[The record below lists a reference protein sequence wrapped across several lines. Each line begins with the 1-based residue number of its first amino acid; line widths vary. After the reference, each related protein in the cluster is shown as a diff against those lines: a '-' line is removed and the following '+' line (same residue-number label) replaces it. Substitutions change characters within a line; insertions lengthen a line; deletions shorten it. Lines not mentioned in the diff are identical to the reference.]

1 MYKNLSGKKEEKMV
15 KMDKGRIKLNEEID
29 VKYEVDVL
37 VVGGGSAGFGA
48 AISSSRN
55 GVKTMLVEKYGCL
68 GGLVTLGIVCYMAGY
83 PEGVGKELLEKL
95 REKGGIGEKIKI
107 CDPEK
112 TKYVM
117 EKMAIES
124 GVKILYWTYVID
136 SIVEDNE
143 IKGVIFQNISGRG
156 AILAKRVIDCTGDAE
171 VSYFAGVPVEIG
183 WELMNGYNQAVS
195 LDFVMSNVDLNSF
208 NSSDFYSK
216 VQMKIEE
223 AAKKGKLP
231 RLVEKGYLGAFPNRP
246 TEKVDVYVCTAH
258 SRKCKTTD
266 AEDLTRIVIEQR
278 DQIQKLVEFYKE
290 NVVGFENAWLSY
302 TASILGIR
310 ESRRIVGEYKLT
322 GEDLVL
328 AKKFKDAIARDT
340 HGFDIHNPVEDL
352 PHIKHTHLKEP
363 KEPAYCTDREREDG
377 RICCVKNNPK
387 GKYRAYLK
395 PGEYY
400 EIPYRCLIPVK
411 IDNLL
416 VAGRCI
422 STDFEAQSGTR
433 LIMTCI
439 TMGHAAGTAASLS
452 IKENVVPRKLNVEYL
467 RDKLVKE
474 GINLK
479 EKPPTYVKGGPCN
492 VPENAEFIITTEQG
506 EDEIR
511 IKNK

>member
-1 MYKNLSGKKEEKMV
+1 MV
-15 KMDKGRIKLNEEID
+15 RMEKGRVKFDEFVD

-48 AISSSRN
+48 AISSARN
-55 GVKTMLVEKYGCL
+55 SAKTMLVEKYGAL
-68 GGLVTLGIVCYMAGY
+68 GGLVTLGLVCFMAGF
-83 PEGVGKELLEKL
+83 PEGVGKELMERL
-95 REKGGIGEKIKI
+95 REKGGLGDNRI
-107 CDPEK
+107 CDPEI

-136 SIVEDNE
+136 SIVEGNE
-143 IKGVIFQNISGRG
+143 IKGVIIQNISGRS

-171 VSYFAGVPVEIG
+171 VAYFSGVPVEVG
-183 WELMNGYNQAVS
+183 WELMEGYNQAVS

-208 NSSDFYSK
+208 SSHDFYST
-216 VQMKIEE
+216 VQMKIEK
-223 AAKKGKLP
+223 AAKEGKLP
-231 RLVEKGYLGAFPNRP
+231 RLVEKGYLGPFPNRP
-246 TEKVDVYVCTAH
+246 AEKSEVYVCTAH
-258 SRKCKTTD
+258 SRKCRTTS

-278 DQIQKLVEFYKE
+278 DQIQKLVEFYRE
-290 NVVGFENAWLSY
+290 NVVGFEKAYLSY

-322 GEDLVL
+322 GEDLVC
-328 AKKFKDAIARDT
+328 ARKFKDAIARDT
-340 HGFDIHNPVEDL
+340 HGFDIHNPIDDL
-352 PHIKHTHLKEP
+352 PHIKHVHLPEP
-363 KEPAYCTDREREDG
+363 KEPAYCTEKEREDG
-377 RICCVKNNPK
+377 RVCCVKNNPK
-387 GKYRAYLK
+387 GRYRAYLK

-400 EIPYRCLIPVK
+400 EIPYRCLVPVN

-439 TMGHAAGTAASLS
+439 TMGHAAGTASALS
-452 IKENVVPRKLNVEYL
+452 IKEKVSPRNLDVELL

-479 EKPPTYVKGGPCN
+479 EEPPIYVKGSPSRI
-492 VPENAEFIITTEQG
+492 PEKAEYIIVTKDG

-511 IKNK
+511 IKK

>member
-1 MYKNLSGKKEEKMV
+1 VNKK
-15 KMDKGRIKLNEEID
+15 IKFESEVD

-48 AISSSRN
+48 AISSARN
-55 GVKTMLVEKYGCL
+55 GAKTMLVEKYGCL
-68 GGLVTLGIVCYMAGY
+68 GGLVTSGLVCYMAGY

-95 REKGGIGEKIKI
+95 REKEGLGKNVKI

-112 TKYVM
+112 AKYIM
-117 EKMAIES
+117 EKMAIEA

-136 SIVEDNE
+136 AIVEGNE
-143 IKGVIFQNISGRG
+143 IKGVIIQNVSGRS
-156 AILAKRVIDCTGDAE
+156 AILAKRVIDCSGDAE
-171 VSYFAGVPVEIG
+171 VSYFAGVPVESG
-183 WELMNGYNQAVS
+183 WELMEGYNQAVS
-195 LDFVMSNVDLNSF
+195 LDFVLNNVDITKF
-208 NSSDFYSK
+208 QPKDFYSTI
-216 VQMKIEE
+216 QMKLEE
-223 AAKKGKLP
+223 AARKGKLP
-231 RLVEKGYLGAFPNRP
+231 RLVEKGYLGPFPGRP
-246 TEKVDVYVCTAH
+246 SDRGEVYVCTAH

-278 DQIQKLVEFYKE
+278 NQIQKLVEFYKE

-302 TASILGIR
+302 TASILGVR

-328 AKKFKDAIARDT
+328 ARKFSDAITRDT
-340 HGFDIHNPVEDL
+340 HGFDIHNPLYDL

-363 KEPAYCTDREREDG
+363 KEPAYCTKEPRKDG
-377 RICCVKNNPK
+377 RVCCVENNPK
-387 GKYRAYLK
+387 GEYRAYLK

-400 EIPYRCLIPVK
+400 EIPYRCLLPVN

-439 TMGHAAGTAASLS
+439 TMGHSAGTAASLS
-452 IKENVVPRKLNVEYL
+452 IKENVVPRKLDVELL
-467 RDKLVKE
+467 RDKLCEE
-474 GINLK
+474 GVNLK
-479 EKPPTYVKGGPCN
+479 EEPPVYVKGGGPWKL
-492 VPENAEFIITTEQG
+492 PENPEFEISTSDGG
-506 EDEIR
+506 EDDIR
-511 IKNK
+511 IKR